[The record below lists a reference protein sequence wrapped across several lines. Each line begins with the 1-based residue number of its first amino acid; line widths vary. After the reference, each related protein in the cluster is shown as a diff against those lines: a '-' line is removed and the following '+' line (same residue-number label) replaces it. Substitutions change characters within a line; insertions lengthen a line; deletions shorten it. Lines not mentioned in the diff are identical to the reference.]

1 MIMNFRYLTILACI
15 LFSVTLA
22 AQKGTVRGNVF
33 DKDSG
38 EPIAFGNVV
47 LSGTTIGTNTDID
60 GFFNISGLE
69 NGNYTLVASYLGY
82 DSVAVDIKIT
92 SADIIYKSLYL
103 SESGIDLGIVNVSAK
118 KEQARSDVKISTLTV
133 TPAQIKSLP
142 STGGEPDIAQYLSV
156 LPGVIFTG
164 DQGGQL
170 YIRGGSPIQNKVLLD
185 GMTIY
190 NPFHSIGFFSVFE
203 TEIIRNVDVLT
214 GGFNAEYGGRISA
227 VVDINTREGDKKQF
241 GGVVS
246 ASPFQGKVLLEGPI
260 KKLDAAGGGSISYI
274 FTGKHSYIN
283 ETSKALYK
291 YATTD
296 TLGSLPFSFTD
307 LYGKISMLSGNGSK
321 LDLFGFNFDDRVNY
335 NNIADLN
342 WNSSGGGANFTLI
355 PQGSNITIDGT
366 AAYSIY
372 DITLLEADGR
382 PRSSSIS
389 GFNVGLNFNTFG
401 SNSEFKYGFE
411 VNGFS
416 TDFQFVNFLDA
427 TIRQESFTTEI
438 AGFLRWKQKW
448 GPLIFEPSIRAQYY
462 ASLPDFSIE
471 PRLGIKIN
479 ATDNLR
485 FKVAGGLY
493 SQNLISSV
501 NERDVVNLFVGFLS
515 GPEEDILSPGGR
527 TDPETGIALETTDS
541 KLQLSRHAVAGVEID
556 LTDKL
561 ELNIEPYY
569 KQFNQLVNINR
580 NKLLE
585 TQPNYA
591 AEEGEAYGIDF
602 LLNYSSKDL
611 FLWFAYSYG
620 HVNRDDGEQVYPTIF
635 DRRHNLNVLATYT
648 FGASADWEASV
659 RWNFGTGFPFTL
671 TQGFYS
677 FYDFKEGIDA
687 DYVESNPDLGI
698 LYSEQRNSGR
708 LPTYH
713 RMDASIKKRIEFSK
727 RSKLEIT
734 ASVTNLYDRNNIFFF
749 DRESYDRVD
758 QLPILPSV
766 GLSFHF

>member
-1 MIMNFRYLTILACI
+1 MNIRYIVVFAFLLIANAL
-15 LFSVTLA
+15 L
-22 AQKGTVRGNVF
+22 AQKGTVRGNVY
-33 DKDSG
+33 DKDTG

-47 LSGTTIGTNTDID
+47 LSGTTVGTNTDID
-60 GFFNISGLE
+60 GFFNISGLDQ
-69 NGNYTLVASYLGY
+69 GNYTIVASYLGY
-82 DSVAVDIKIT
+82 DSVAIDVKVLPG
-92 SADIIYKSLYL
+92 DIIYKSFYL

-118 KEQARSDVKISTLTV
+118 KETARSDVKISTLTV

-142 STGGEPDIAQYLSV
+142 STGGEADIAQYLSV

-227 VVDINTREGDKKQF
+227 VIDIKTREGDKKKF
-241 GGVVS
+241 GGIVS

-260 KKLDAAGGGSISYI
+260 KPLKESGGGSISYI
-274 FTGKHSYIN
+274 LTGKHSYID
-283 ETSKALYK
+283 ETSRVLYE
-291 YATTD
+291 YATAD
-296 TLGSLPFSFTD
+296 SVGSLPFSYTD
-307 LYGKISMLSGNGSK
+307 FYGKVSMLSGNGSK
-321 LDLFGFNFDDRVNY
+321 LNLFGFNFDDRVNY
-335 NNIADLN
+335 GGVADLN
-342 WNSSGGGANFTLI
+342 WNATGGGANFTLI
-355 PQGSNITIDGT
+355 PAGSNITIDGI
-366 AAYSIY
+366 AAFSSY
-372 DITLLEADGR
+372 DISLLEADSR
-382 PRSSSIS
+382 PRSSSIN

-416 TDFQFVNFLDA
+416 TNFEFVNFLDA
-427 TIRQESFTTEI
+427 TIKQESFTTEI
-438 AGFLRWKQKW
+438 AGYLKWKQKW
-448 GPLIFEPSIRAQYY
+448 GKLIFEPSIRAQYY

-471 PRLGIKIN
+471 PRIGIKYN
-479 ATDNLR
+479 ATDFLR

-515 GPEEDILSPGGR
+515 GPEEDILKPGA
-527 TDPETGIALETTDS
+527 DFETTDS

-556 LTDKL
+556 LSDKL
-561 ELNIEPYY
+561 ELNVEPYF

-580 NKLLE
+580 NKLIA
-585 TQPNYA
+585 TDPNYA

-602 LLNYSSKDL
+602 LLNYNSKDL
-611 FLWFAYSYG
+611 FLWFAYSLGY
-620 HVNRDDGEQVYPTIF
+620 VNRDDGEQVYPTIF

-648 FGASADWEASV
+648 FGANADWEASV
-659 RWNFGTGFPFTL
+659 RWNYGTGFPFTL

-677 FYDFKEGIDA
+677 FYDFKDGIDV
-687 DYVESNPDLGI
+687 DYISENPELGV
-698 LYSEQRNSGR
+698 LYSDERNSGR
-708 LPTYH
+708 LPEYH
-713 RMDASIKKRIEFSK
+713 RMDMSVKKRIEFSK

-734 ASVTNLYDRNNIFFF
+734 ASITNVYDRNNIFFF

-758 QLPILPSV
+758 QLPILPSL
-766 GLSFHF
+766 GASFHF